1 MSVKNPIQDPCLAK
15 GFGDEIPS
23 PIPDPSVYNI
33 EEAYRAQLSGAPS
46 LFVLGTGE
54 WDKCYESLKEFTK
67 NRYDVEIFS
76 QESLDVNH
84 NFLEGV

>member
-67 NRYDVEIFS
+67 NRLLFKYNYQDTYYVDA
-76 QESLDVNH
+76 SL
-84 NFLEGV
+84 L

>member
-1 MSVKNPIQDPCLAK
+1 MEFLLIFFSNLTGISVKIPILDPCLAK

-23 PIPDPSVYNI
+23 PISDPTSYDI
-33 EEAYRAQLSGAPS
+33 EERYKAQLSDSHS

-67 NRYDVEIFS
+67 NR
-76 QESLDVNH
+76 
-84 NFLEGV
+84 